1 MPIDKNVD
9 NFMLL
14 GDKLQVLAS
23 FWLRVKGV
31 GA

>member
-14 GDKLQVLAS
+14 RDKLQILAS
-23 FWLRVKGV
+23 FWLHVKGV